1 MIESFDLVSFR
12 KKLLGTAIS
21 SPKFKPGVFKAIE
34 AGLEGE
40 SDCVDWNSF
49 TLEEAIIAMH
59 EAFGYC
65 DQEYM
70 DSESL
75 INPNK
80 DNVIHQY
87 LHNRNAVRSLKISEP
102 VKQTEDIHFF

>member
-12 KKLLGTAIS
+12 KKLSGTATS
-21 SPKFKPGVFKAIE
+21 SPKFKSGVFKAIE

-40 SDCVDWNSF
+40 SGRVDWNSF
-49 TLEEAIIAMH
+49 TLEEAMIAMH

-65 DQEYM
+65 DQDYM

-75 INPNK
+75 SNPNK

-87 LHNRNAVRSLKISEP
+87 LHNINVVRSLKISEP
-102 VKQTEDIHFF
+102 VKQTEDIQFF

>member
-12 KKLLGTAIS
+12 RKLSGTATN

-34 AGLEGE
+34 AGFEGE
-40 SDCVDWNSF
+40 SNCVDWNSF
-49 TLEEAIIAMH
+49 TLEDAMIAMY

-70 DSESL
+70 DSELL

-87 LHNRNAVRSLKISEP
+87 LHNRNAIRSLKISDP
-102 VKQTEDIHFF
+102 VKQTEDIQFF